1 MNEDQSTQGVQA
13 VPAPARRAKGNRPRR
28 LRNAKPQH
36 DAGPEP
42 LDSDQA
48 QEGGQAGA
56 RYRLTITRYG
66 AKLLDIDNGVGG
78 CKPLIDALRYEGL
91 IPEDDPGTIELIFR
105 QRKVKAAYR
114 GTVILIETLGSCSAP
129 PCG

>member
-1 MNEDQSTQGVQA
+1 MNEAQTPEGIQA
-13 VPAPARRAKGNRPRR
+13 VPASPRRPPGDRPRR
-28 LRNAKPQH
+28 VRHPKLEH
-36 DAGPEP
+36 DAGAEP
-42 LDSDQA
+42 LDPHAA
-48 QEGGQAGA
+48 QSGGQAGA

-105 QRKVKAAYR
+105 QRKVPKAER
-114 GTVILIETLGSCSAP
+114 RTEIVIETL
-129 PCG
+129 

>member
-1 MNEDQSTQGVQA
+1 MNEAQTTEGIQA
-13 VPAPARRAKGNRPRR
+13 VPAAPRGPAGDRPRR
-28 LRNAKPQH
+28 VRHPKPQH
-36 DAGPEP
+36 DAGAKP
-42 LDSDQA
+42 LDPHAA
-48 QEGGQAGA
+48 QSGGQAGA

-105 QRKVKAAYR
+105 QRKVPKAER
-114 GTVILIETLGSCSAP
+114 RTEIVIETL
-129 PCG
+129 

>member
-1 MNEDQSTQGVQA
+1 MNETQEAQGLQA
-13 VPAPARRAKGNRPRR
+13 VPATPRRPPGDRPRR
-28 LRNAKPQH
+28 LRHPKPQH
-36 DAGPEP
+36 DAGAEP
-42 LDSDQA
+42 LDPHAA
-48 QEGGQAGA
+48 QSGGQAGA

-105 QRKVKAAYR
+105 QRKVPKDER
-114 GTVILIETLGSCSAP
+114 RTEIVIETL
-129 PCG
+129 

>member
-1 MNEDQSTQGVQA
+1 MNEAQTTEGIQA
-13 VPAPARRAKGNRPRR
+13 VPAAPRRPPGDRPRR
-28 LRNAKPQH
+28 LRHPKPQH
-36 DAGPEP
+36 DAGAEP
-42 LDSDQA
+42 LDPYAA
-48 QEGGQAGA
+48 QSGGQAGA

-105 QRKVKAAYR
+105 QRKVPKDER
-114 GTVILIETLGSCSAP
+114 RTEIIIETL
-129 PCG
+129 

>member
-1 MNEDQSTQGVQA
+1 MNETPEAQSLQA
-13 VPAPARRAKGNRPRR
+13 VPATPKRPPAHRPRR
-28 LRNAKPQH
+28 LRHPKPQH
-36 DAGPEP
+36 NAGSEP
-42 LDSDQA
+42 LDPHAA
-48 QEGGQAGA
+48 QSGGQAGA

-105 QRKVKAAYR
+105 QRKVSKNER
-114 GTVILIETLGSCSAP
+114 RTEIVIETL
-129 PCG
+129 

>member
-1 MNEDQSTQGVQA
+1 MD
-13 VPAPARRAKGNRPRR
+13 
-28 LRNAKPQH
+28 H
-36 DAGPEP
+36 
-42 LDSDQA
+42 DQA
-48 QEGGQAGA
+48 QSGGQAGA

-105 QRKVKAAYR
+105 QRKVPKDER
-114 GTVILIETLGSCSAP
+114 RTEILIETLSAGSAP

>member
-1 MNEDQSTQGVQA
+1 MNETQEAQGLQA
-13 VPAPARRAKGNRPRR
+13 VPASPRRPPGDRPRR
-28 LRNAKPQH
+28 LRHPKPQH
-36 DAGPEP
+36 DAGAEP
-42 LDSDQA
+42 LDPHAA
-48 QEGGQAGA
+48 QSGGQAGA

-105 QRKVKAAYR
+105 QRKVPKAER
-114 GTVILIETLGSCSAP
+114 RTEIVIETL
-129 PCG
+129 

>member
-1 MNEDQSTQGVQA
+1 MNEK
-13 VPAPARRAKGNRPRR
+13 APAKGFEIISASSERPQGDRPRR
-28 LRNAKPQH
+28 LRHPKPQH
-36 DAGPEP
+36 DAGAEP
-42 LDSDQA
+42 LDPHAA
-48 QEGGQAGA
+48 QSGGQAGA

-105 QRKVKAAYR
+105 QRKVPKDER
-114 GTVILIETLGSCSAP
+114 RTEIVIETL
-129 PCG
+129 

>member
-1 MNEDQSTQGVQA
+1 MNETQEAQGLQA
-13 VPAPARRAKGNRPRR
+13 VPAAPRRPPGDRPRR
-28 LRNAKPQH
+28 LRHPKLEH
-36 DAGPEP
+36 DAGAEP
-42 LDSDQA
+42 LDPHAA
-48 QEGGQAGA
+48 QSRGQAGA

-105 QRKVKAAYR
+105 QRKVAKDER
-114 GTVILIETLGSCSAP
+114 RTEILIETL
-129 PCG
+129 

>member
-1 MNEDQSTQGVQA
+1 VNEAQTTEGIQA
-13 VPAPARRAKGNRPRR
+13 VPAAPRRPPGDRPRR
-28 LRNAKPQH
+28 VRHPKPQH
-36 DAGPEP
+36 DAGAEP
-42 LDSDQA
+42 LDPHAA
-48 QEGGQAGA
+48 QSGGQGGA

-105 QRKVKAAYR
+105 QRKVPKAER
-114 GTVILIETLGSCSAP
+114 RTEIVIETL
-129 PCG
+129 

>member
-1 MNEDQSTQGVQA
+1 MNETPEAQSLQA
-13 VPAPARRAKGNRPRR
+13 VPATPKRPPANRPRR
-28 LRNAKPQH
+28 LRHPKPQH
-36 DAGPEP
+36 DAGTES

-48 QEGGQAGA
+48 ESGGQAGA
-56 RYRLTITRYG
+56 RYRLTIIRYG

-105 QRKVKAAYR
+105 QRKVSKNER
-114 GTVILIETLGSCSAP
+114 RTEIVIETL
-129 PCG
+129 

>member
-1 MNEDQSTQGVQA
+1 MNEAQTTEGIQA
-13 VPAPARRAKGNRPRR
+13 VPAAPRRPPGDRPRR
-28 LRNAKPQH
+28 LCHPKPQH
-36 DAGPEP
+36 DAGAEP
-42 LDSDQA
+42 LDPYAA
-48 QEGGQAGA
+48 QSGGQAGA

-105 QRKVKAAYR
+105 QRKVPKDER
-114 GTVILIETLGSCSAP
+114 RTEIVIETL
-129 PCG
+129 

>member
-1 MNEDQSTQGVQA
+1 MNETQEAQGLQA
-13 VPAPARRAKGNRPRR
+13 VPAAPRRPPGDRPRR
-28 LRNAKPQH
+28 LRHPKPQH
-36 DAGPEP
+36 DAGAEP
-42 LDSDQA
+42 LDPHAA
-48 QEGGQAGA
+48 QSGGQAGA

-105 QRKVKAAYR
+105 QRKVPKTER
-114 GTVILIETLGSCSAP
+114 RTEIVIETL
-129 PCG
+129 

>member
-1 MNEDQSTQGVQA
+1 MNEAQTTEGIQA
-13 VPAPARRAKGNRPRR
+13 VPAAPRRPPGDRPRR
-28 LRNAKPQH
+28 LCHPKPQH
-36 DAGPEP
+36 DAGAEP
-42 LDSDQA
+42 LDPHAA
-48 QEGGQAGA
+48 QSGGQAGA

-105 QRKVKAAYR
+105 QRKVSKVER
-114 GTVILIETLGSCSAP
+114 RTEILIETL
-129 PCG
+129 

>member
-1 MNEDQSTQGVQA
+1 MNETQTTEGIQA
-13 VPAPARRAKGNRPRR
+13 VPAAPRRPPGDRPRR
-28 LRNAKPQH
+28 LRHPKPKH
-36 DAGPEP
+36 DAGAEP
-42 LDSDQA
+42 LDPHAA
-48 QEGGQAGA
+48 QSGGQAGA

-105 QRKVKAAYR
+105 QRKVAKAER
-114 GTVILIETLGSCSAP
+114 RTEIVIETL
-129 PCG
+129 

>member
-1 MNEDQSTQGVQA
+1 VNEDQSPQGVQA
-13 VPAPARRAKGNRPRR
+13 VPAPARRAAGNRPRR
-28 LRNAKPQH
+28 LRHSKLEH

-48 QEGGQAGA
+48 QGGGQAGA

-105 QRKVKAAYR
+105 QRKVPKAER
-114 GTVILIETLGSCSAP
+114 RTEIVIETL
-129 PCG
+129 

>member
-1 MNEDQSTQGVQA
+1 MNEAQSTEGIQA
-13 VPAPARRAKGNRPRR
+13 VPAPARRGPPHRVKRVRHAE
-28 LRNAKPQH
+28 PQH
-36 DAGPEP
+36 DAGAEP

-48 QEGGQAGA
+48 EGGSPAGA

-105 QRKVKAAYR
+105 QRKVKAADR
-114 GTVILIETLGSCSAP
+114 GTEILIETL
-129 PCG
+129 